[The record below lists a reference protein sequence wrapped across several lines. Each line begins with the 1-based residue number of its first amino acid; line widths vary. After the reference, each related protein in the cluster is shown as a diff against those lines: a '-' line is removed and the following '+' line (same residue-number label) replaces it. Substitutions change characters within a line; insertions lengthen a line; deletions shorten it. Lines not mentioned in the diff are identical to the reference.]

1 MRKKQAILAG
11 LFVLALPSVAR
22 ANGGTPLMWANFL
35 HLVVGNALIGLLEGV
50 LLAKVFGL
58 PKKRCVALMIV
69 ANYLSAW
76 LGTFLIPPASA
87 TLPWTLHSVG
97 TLLGVM
103 VIVTYVLTIILEYP
117 FVAIAFRGHRWWLR
131 KAILGSLLVQT
142 VSYGLLVGWY
152 WMASGTSLY
161 TGLQVV
167 EPSRMSLPQEVVVYF
182 ISAEDG
188 DVYSGTLADREWTH
202 VAELGSTH
210 RNDRLLVWPSDGD
223 TDSWDL
229 MACVVT
235 TEGLAPRVVP
245 IREGCPW
252 LAAPSEGD
260 MYAYQHRDELYWS
273 RYGPVPKLGQA
284 QSSSWDF
291 RASLFAGLVGM
302 EEASGKRVRFS
313 LETPFIA
320 WIIHNA
326 THLPGD
332 KVLLQLGDDQV
343 CVLDP
348 EDSRITLIAR
358 GRGPIA
364 VIARDESK
372 RTADGDLP

>member
-1 MRKKQAILAG
+1 MRKKQTILAA
-11 LFVLALPSVAR
+11 LFVLALPSVAQ

-87 TLPWTLHSVG
+87 TLPWTLHNVG
-97 TLLGVM
+97 KLLGVV
-103 VIVTYVLTIILEYP
+103 VIVTYVLTVILEYP
-117 FVAIAFRGHRWWLR
+117 FVAFAFRGRRWWLR

-161 TGLQVV
+161 TGVQVV

-188 DVYSGTLADREWTH
+188 DVYSGTLAEREWTR
-202 VAELGSTH
+202 VAELASTH

-223 TDSWDL
+223 PDSWDL
-229 MACVVT
+229 MACVT
-235 TEGLAPRVVP
+235 TVP
-245 IREGCPW
+245 
-252 LAAPSEGD
+252 L
-260 MYAYQHRDELYWS
+260 
-273 RYGPVPKLGQA
+273 
-284 QSSSWDF
+284 
-291 RASLFAGLVGM
+291 
-302 EEASGKRVRFS
+302 
-313 LETPFIA
+313 
-320 WIIHNA
+320 
-326 THLPGD
+326 
-332 KVLLQLGDDQV
+332 
-343 CVLDP
+343 
-348 EDSRITLIAR
+348 
-358 GRGPIA
+358 
-364 VIARDESK
+364 
-372 RTADGDLP
+372 